1 MPRKGRVPAT
11 ASEKPNTAAAAESD
25 VAVEELD
32 SGLEAGE
39 SEGDA
44 SELVPEGKLVCV
56 LTEEHRTATPQEE
69 TLQAFAEQLHREYD
83 IALSDMQRDIRVSCV
98 SYDESKGKE
107 RSRTR
112 SVSLAVYEPDAAHES
127 ENITHI
133 AIVAKPGTKADKKA
147 IDVLDEVLANVGRER
162 PVAFGLWTNGAELQ
176 IRMRTWHRRTG
187 EPQFA
192 YLADFPGPG
201 ERLEDLESA
210 ERKPLRV
217 AAGDSLLRAFKRCH
231 DYLYGN
237 QSMRGDR
244 AFWQLLNLIFCK
256 IHDEAQSR
264 RKFFVGATEAND
276 KAGQERISKRIHE
289 LFDEVKTGAY
299 KDVFEGNEKIELNER
314 ALAYVAGELS
324 RYSLLSTDTDAK
336 GMAYEAI
343 TSTTLKRERG
353 QFFTPRNVIRMMVEM
368 VNPQPGQ
375 RILDPACGSGG
386 FLVVALA
393 HHRAR
398 LLEALGVP
406 KGAPPVPKE
415 LKVIEPKLKQYAREF
430 LYGLDV
436 DPDLRKAA
444 RMNMVMNNDGH
455 GNIFAMNSLE
465 FGVPGKEVED
475 WRAFRRKGGGHG
487 QFDFVFTNPP
497 FGSKI
502 PVSDS
507 DVLRTFDLGH
517 QWSRVRGGGWQ
528 KEKILKKVPPEILF
542 IEACWKFLKPG
553 TGVMAIVLPNG
564 ILGNPGEQ
572 MEAVRAWM
580 LRHMELLASVDL
592 PAEAFLPQV
601 SVQASCVFLRRRND
615 DELRLAGTDGP
626 SQRPVFMA
634 VAEACGHGR
643 RGETT
648 WSRNPDGSERIETRQ
663 FLERWEKGGRI
674 DERLRRRDE
683 RVLADD
689 MPWIARQYA
698 RLLAGLPIEDA

>member
-1 MPRKGRVPAT
+1 MTPMEVLEPDPDANVET
-11 ASEKPNTAAAAESD
+11 DEVES
-25 VAVEELD
+25 
-32 SGLEAGE
+32 
-39 SEGDA
+39 
-44 SELVPEGKLVCV
+44 VPEGKLVCV
-56 LTEEHRTATPQEE
+56 LTGEYRTANPQEE
-69 TLQAFAEQLHREYD
+69 TLQSFIEQLHREYD
-83 IALSDMQRDIRVSCV
+83 VALSDMARDVRVSCV
-98 SYDESKGKE
+98 AFDEAKGRE
-107 RSRTR
+107 RSRNR
-112 SVSLAVYEPDAAHES
+112 NVSLVVYDAASEHERD
-127 ENITHI
+127 NITHA

-147 IDVLDEVLANVGRER
+147 IEVLDDVLANVGRER
-162 PVAFGLWTNGAELQ
+162 PAAYGLWTNGTELQ
-176 IRMRTWHRRTG
+176 IRMRTWHPRTG
-187 EPQFA
+187 DPQFV

-201 ERLEDLESA
+201 EELDDLESA
-210 ERKPLRV
+210 DRRPLRV

-276 KAGQERISKRIHE
+276 DAGRKAIAKRIHG
-289 LFDEVKTGAY
+289 LFEDVKSGVY
-299 KDVFEGNEKIELNER
+299 KDVFDGAEKIELNDR

-368 VNPQPGQ
+368 VDPQPGMN
-375 RILDPACGSGG
+375 ILDPACGSGG

-398 LLEALGVP
+398 LLEGLGVP
-406 KGAPPVPKE
+406 RGAPAVPRE
-415 LKVIEPKLKQYAREF
+415 LKAIERDLKHYARDS

-465 FGVPGKEVED
+465 FGVPGKNIDD
-475 WRAFRRKGGGHG
+475 WAAFKRVGGGYEC
-487 QFDFVFTNPP
+487 FDYVFTNPP

-502 PVSDS
+502 PVSDP
-507 DVLRTFDLGH
+507 DVLESFDLGH
-517 QWSRVRGGGWQ
+517 QWTPTREGWQ
-528 KEKILKKVPPEILF
+528 KGTLLKKVPPEILF

-553 TGVMAIVLPNG
+553 TGVMGIVLPNG

-572 MEAVRAWM
+572 SEAVRAWM
-580 LRHMELLASVDL
+580 LRNMQLLATVDL
-592 PAEAFLPQV
+592 PSEAFLPQV
-601 SVQASCVFLRRRND
+601 SVQASCVFLRRRHQ
-615 DELRLAGTDGP
+615 DELRLGAPGGP
-626 SQRPVFMA
+626 SQGPVFMA
-634 VAEACGHGR
+634 IAEACGHGR

-648 WSRNPDGSERIETRQ
+648 WARKADGTERIESRE
-663 FLERWEKGGRI
+663 FVERWEKNGRLH
-674 DERLRRRDE
+674 ERLRRREE
-683 RVLADD
+683 RVVADD
-689 MPWIARQYA
+689 MPWVVEQY
-698 RLLAGLPIEDA
+698 RRFLNDEPVGGT